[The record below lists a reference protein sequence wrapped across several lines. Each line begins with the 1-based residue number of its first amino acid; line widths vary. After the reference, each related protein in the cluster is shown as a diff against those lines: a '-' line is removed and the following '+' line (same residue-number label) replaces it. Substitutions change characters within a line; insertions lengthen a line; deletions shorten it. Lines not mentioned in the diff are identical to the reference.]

1 MSSKIKQRMKELCQP
16 IDQQI
21 LMCDNR
27 EDVLM
32 MACAMLEKVKTI
44 LDSQIGIS
52 GRKQI
57 VGDANND

>member
-1 MSSKIKQRMKELCQP
+1 MSKITQRMKELCQP

-21 LMCDNR
+21 MMCDNR

-32 MACAMLEKVKTI
+32 MACAMLTKVKTI
-44 LDSQIGIS
+44 LDAQIGVA

-57 VGDANND
+57 VGDANDD

>member
-1 MSSKIKQRMKELCQP
+1 MSEITKRMAELCRP

-21 LMCDNR
+21 MMCDSR

-32 MACAMLEKVKTI
+32 MACAMLTKVKTI
-44 LDSQIGIS
+44 LDAQIGIS
-52 GRKQI
+52 GRKKI

>member
-1 MSSKIKQRMKELCQP
+1 MSKITQRMKELCRP

-21 LMCDNR
+21 MMCDNR

-32 MACAMLEKVKTI
+32 MACAMLTKVKTI
-44 LDSQIGIS
+44 LDAQIGVA

-57 VGDANND
+57 VGDANDD